1 MKAKVA
7 ECGQVAIPKALRRK
21 LGLVP
26 GTVLDFEADGGRLV
40 AVKLQLRGPV
50 DVVFGALGRSRS
62 TDELVSELRD
72 PA

>member
-1 MKAKVA
+1 M
-7 ECGQVAIPKALRRK
+7 
-21 LGLVP
+21 P
-26 GTVLDFEADGGRLV
+26 GTVLDFEAGGGRLV
-40 AVKLQLRGPV
+40 AVKLQPRGPV